1 MQNFDSIKLSDNT
14 TLISRF
20 NQNTPR
26 TSINIFINGGN
37 RKEKKVGASDLTNR
51 LLLKGT
57 KNRTAEQIAIET
69 DTNAIDLDI
78 DLKQDYARIKTVFLN
93 EDIDKTVDILA
104 DLIQNST
111 FEQFEKEIILFV
123 GELQLDLDSPKAK
136 ATDNLYKGM
145 FPQHPYGVVS
155 SVLLENIS
163 QLTFEDITNYYN
175 DTFKTPNFVISV
187 VGNYKQEDLIP
198 RIEKIIKPLPKE
210 NYHEEQLQIPSLTK
224 NKLLTIT
231 KEDAAQAQI
240 LRGWYGPTI
249 NSEDFVPFS
258 LLNNILGSS
267 GLTSRL
273 FIELRD
279 KKGLAYSVRSALES
293 LKYVS
298 NFTVYI
304 GTEPK
309 NINTALKGF
318 NEEIQKLIDE
328 PVTIVE
334 LESAKKN
341 ILGKRSI
348 YHETNFQQSYYLGLY
363 EILGAGAS
371 FDNKITELIKST
383 TAQDILNVA
392 QKYLTNSHI
401 TSILAPSKF
410 LKEVNYDTHK

>member
-1 MQNFDSIKLSDNT
+1 MQSFDSVKLSDNI
-14 TLISRF
+14 TLINRF
-20 NQNTPR
+20 NKNTPR

-37 RKEKKVGASDLTNR
+37 RKEEKIGASDLTNR

-57 KNRTAEQIAIET
+57 KNRTAEEIAIET

-93 EDIDKTVDILA
+93 EDIDKTVNILS

-111 FEQFEKEIILFV
+111 FEQFEKEMVLFV

-145 FPQHPYGVVS
+145 YPEHPYGVVS

-163 QLTFEDITNYYN
+163 KLTFEDITNYYKN
-175 DTFKTPNFVISV
+175 TFKKPNFVISV
-187 VGNYKQEDLIP
+187 VGDHKQEAIIP
-198 RIEKIIKPLPKE
+198 RIERIVKPLSDE
-210 NYHEEQLQIPSLTK
+210 NDNEKKLEVPSLTK

-231 KEDAAQAQI
+231 KEDAAQAQV
-240 LRGWYGPTI
+240 LRGWYGPII
-249 NSEDFVPFS
+249 NSKDFVPFS

-293 LKYVS
+293 LKYAS

-309 NINTALKGF
+309 NINTVLKGF
-318 NEEIQKLIDE
+318 DEEIRRLIDE
-328 PVTIVE
+328 PVKPEE

-363 EILGAGAS
+363 EILGVGAA
-371 FDNKITELIKST
+371 FDNEIVELIKDT
-383 TAQDILNVA
+383 TSEDILKVA
-392 QKYLTNSHI
+392 QKYLTKNHI
-401 TSILAPSKF
+401 TSILAPSKY
-410 LKEVNYDTHK
+410 LKEVNYD